1 MKIEKVTENKKDYL
15 SLLLLADESE
25 NMIDKY
31 LGRGEMFILDDN
43 GVKGECI
50 VTKEADGTYEIKS
63 IAVLPEYQRK
73 GYGKYLI
80 EYLLSYYTDC
90 KVMFVGTGECGSSLN
105 FYYSCGFTE
114 SHRIENF
121 FTDNYDQPIFEEG
134 VQLIDM
140 IYLKV
145 ER

>member
-1 MKIEKVTENKKDYL
+1 MKIEKVTESKKDYL

-31 LGRGEMFILDDN
+31 LDRGEMFILDDN

-90 KVMFVGTGECGSSLN
+90 KVMFVGTGECESSLN
-105 FYYSCGFTE
+105 FYHSCGFTE
-114 SHRIENF
+114 SHRIKNF
-121 FTDNYDQPIFEEG
+121 LRTTMTNR
-134 VQLIDM
+134 
-140 IYLKV
+140 YLKM
-145 ER
+145 EYS